1 MVRRTVPL
9 IALIVVWTVTS
20 LAATPTASHGV
31 VNINTATTEQL
42 VLLPR
47 VGPALAQRI
56 VTFRTA
62 NGKFKSVDEL
72 VAVRGIGEKSFR
84 NLKPYLT
91 TTGPTTLKT
100 KVRLSRRATK
110 ASAKPAN

>member
-9 IALIVVWTVTS
+9 IALIVVWAVTS

-31 VNINTATTEQL
+31 VNINTATVEQL
-42 VLLPR
+42 ILLPR

-56 VTFRTA
+56 VTFRTT
-62 NGKFKSVDEL
+62 NGKFKSVEEL
-72 VAVRGIGEKSFR
+72 VAVRGIGEKSFEH
-84 NLKPYLT
+84 LKPYLT

-100 KVRLSRRATK
+100 KARLSRHATK